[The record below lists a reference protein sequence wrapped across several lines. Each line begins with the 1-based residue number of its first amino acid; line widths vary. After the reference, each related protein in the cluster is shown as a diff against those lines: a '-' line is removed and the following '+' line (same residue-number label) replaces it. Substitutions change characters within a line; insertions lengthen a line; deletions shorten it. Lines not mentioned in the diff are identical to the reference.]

1 MRRLFIALIAVA
13 ASFSQAPLQAQTLR
27 WAAQGDLQTLDP
39 HSQNELMTNSLNNQV
54 YEYLVRRMR
63 DQSLGPSLATE
74 WVQVNPLL
82 WRVKLRAGVS
92 FHDGSPFSAED
103 VIFSMQRLR
112 DANSPFRVYANA
124 VGTPKAVDALT
135 VEFTLTRPNPIFAE
149 HLINLMIM
157 SKRWCEQHK
166 ITRPLNFKEKE
177 DSYANLHANG
187 TGPFMLVSREPG
199 VKTTYKRNPAWWGRS
214 APDQGNVQ
222 EFTFTPIGND
232 ATRTAALITGEID
245 FVLDPPPRDVD
256 RLRRTP
262 GLRVLD
268 GPENRLVFLGLDQ
281 TRDTLLYGQAPG
293 PDGKQRNP
301 FKDVRV
307 RRALYQAIDIE
318 AIKTKLMAGYSLP
331 TGALTPSALGSY
343 NDPALETRLPYDLA
357 AARKLMADAGYA
369 DGFEVT
375 MDCPNNRYINDEKLC
390 IAVASMWAQLKVK
403 VRVNAMS
410 RVLFFPKIEKFDTSL
425 YLAGWGGG
433 TVDADVMLT
442 PVLRNRGE
450 QGVGVGNYSGIINDK
465 GDALAAAS
473 SIETDPA
480 KRQALVKAALQAY
493 REQVNLIPLHRQVI
507 PWAMRESISA
517 AHSPANWL
525 SVDWVKVAAK

>member
-1 MRRLFIALIAVA
+1 MHRLFACLLLLA
-13 ASFSQAPLQAQTLR
+13 ASLTQGQTLR

-54 YEYLVRRMR
+54 YEYLVRRMT

-74 WVQVNPLL
+74 WTQVNPLL
-82 WRVKLRAGVS
+82 WRVKLRAGVK

-112 DANSPFRVYANA
+112 DGNSPFRVYANA
-124 VGTPKAVDALT
+124 IGTPKAVDPLT
-135 VEFTLTRPNPIFAE
+135 VEFALAKPNPIFAE

-157 SKRWCEQHK
+157 SKRWCEQHRV
-166 ITRPLNFKEKE
+166 TRPLNFKEGE
-177 DSYANLHANG
+177 DSYANLNANG
-187 TGPFMLVSREPG
+187 TGPFMLVSRQPG

-222 EFTFTPIGND
+222 EFTFLPISND
-232 ATRTAALITGEID
+232 ATRTAALITGEVD
-245 FVLDPPPRDVD
+245 LVLDPPSRDIE
-256 RLRRTP
+256 RLRRTA
-262 GLRVLD
+262 GLKIVD
-268 GPENRLVFLGLDQ
+268 GPENRLVFLGMDQ
-281 TRDTLLYGQAPG
+281 TRDTLLYGKAPG
-293 PDGKQRNP
+293 PNGKERNP
-301 FKDVRV
+301 FKDQRV

-318 AIKTKLMAGYSLP
+318 TIKTKLMAGYSAP
-331 TGALTPSALGSY
+331 TGALTPSPLGSY
-343 NDPALETRLPYDLA
+343 NDPALETRLPFDLA
-357 AARKLMADAGYA
+357 TAKKLMAEAGYA

-403 VRVNAMS
+403 VRVNAMTRS
-410 RVLFFPKIEKFDTSL
+410 LFFPKVEKFDTSL

-433 TVDADVMLT
+433 TEDAEVMLT

-450 QGVGVGNYSGIINDK
+450 QGVGVGNYSGIVNDK

-507 PWAMRESISA
+507 PWAMKAGVSVP
-517 AHSPANWL
+517 HSPANWL
-525 SVDWVKVAAK
+525 SVDWVKIQPK